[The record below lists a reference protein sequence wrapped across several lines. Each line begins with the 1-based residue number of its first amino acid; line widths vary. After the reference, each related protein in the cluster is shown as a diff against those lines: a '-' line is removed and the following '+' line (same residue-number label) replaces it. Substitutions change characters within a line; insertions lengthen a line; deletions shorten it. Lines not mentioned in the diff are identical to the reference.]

1 LKNFY
6 LESYGCS
13 LNKADSQAI
22 KALLKEEGF
31 VETKAGKAGVIIL
44 NACAVKE
51 QTENRMIKRIKE
63 LHHAKKRNS
72 RLIVFGCLAKI
83 NPERV
88 KEISSKIIL
97 IEPSL
102 KKLAQ
107 ELKIKQKEFSPS
119 LKQCRENKIISI
131 IPIARGCLSACSYCA
146 VKKARGPLKSY
157 PLKEIK
163 KAFEIEVK
171 ESREIWITAQD
182 CGCYG
187 FDLGTSLPE
196 LIKELLKTKGGY
208 RIRIGMI
215 NPQHLKKFFSS
226 YIKLF
231 KDKRLYK
238 FFHVPVQ
245 SGSNRI
251 LKLMNRQYKAEEFIE
266 LVKKIRGKV
275 PRATI
280 ATDVIAGFPSETEK
294 EFNETLQLI
303 RKVRPDIVNISRFGA
318 RPNTAAQKMKR
329 QIHGRTKKGR
339 SRILSLFCRKIA
351 LKQNKKFIGRI
362 EECLVSEKGAKE
374 GFIAR
379 SSSYKPVVI
388 QENLLGK
395 FVKLKIIE
403 ARPTYLIGKKTVK
416 NTC

>member
-1 LKNFY
+1 MKKFY

-31 VETKAGKAGVIIL
+31 TEARPEKAGIIII

-51 QTENRMIKRIKE
+51 HTENRMIKRIRELMQAKE
-63 LHHAKKRNS
+63 RNA

-88 KEISSKIIL
+88 KAISGKIIL

-102 KKLAQ
+102 KKLSDF
-107 ELKIKQKEFSPS
+107 LKIKRKEFSP
-119 LKQCRENKIISI
+119 LLAQCRENKIISI
-131 IPIARGCLSACSYCA
+131 IPIARGCLSACAYCA

-157 PLKEIK
+157 PVKEIK
-163 KAFEIEVK
+163 KAFEREVK
-171 ESREIWITAQD
+171 ESMEIWITAQD

-187 FDLGTSLPE
+187 FDLGTSLPA
-196 LIKELLKTKGGY
+196 LIKELLKTKGNY
-208 RIRIGMI
+208 RVRVGMI
-215 NPQHLKKFFSS
+215 NPQHLKKFFPS

-231 KDKRLYK
+231 KDERLYR
-238 FFHVPVQ
+238 FFHIPVQ

-251 LKLMNRQYKAEEFIE
+251 LKLMNRNYNAEEFIE
-266 LVKKIRGKV
+266 LVKRIRGKF

-303 RKVRPDIVNISRFGA
+303 KKLKPDIVNISRFGI
-318 RPNTAAQKMKR
+318 RPDTQAEKMEG
-329 QIHGRTKKGR
+329 QIHGRIKKER
-339 SRILSLFCRKIA
+339 SRILSLLCRKIA
-351 LKQNKKFIGRI
+351 LEQNKKFIGRI
-362 EECLVSEKGAKE
+362 EECLVSEKGAKK

-379 SSSYKPVVI
+379 TSSYKPVVI
-388 QENLLGK
+388 QDNLLGE
-395 FVKLKIIE
+395 FVKLKITE
-403 ARPTYLIGKKTVK
+403 AKPTYLVGTVL
-416 NTC
+416 